1 MIGARVVCIA
11 LLSLTGMVACTE
23 TDDASDHSDE
33 SFTDQSFRQWKLP
46 SRLREISGLAMTPDG
61 RLFSV
66 DDEKAVIYEIDYVDG
81 EIVKEFK
88 VGKPVLKD
96 DFEGIAYF
104 DEHLF
109 LLTSTG
115 MLYRTVEGKDGE
127 RVEYD
132 EIDTNLGEHCEFEGL
147 AQDLEY
153 RRLLLV
159 CKKMHDKGEILTIF
173 NWKVDGDHGGFD
185 GRIELPVSEILEKL
199 DTRHLHP
206 SGIAINPLTGSIVI
220 VAARQ
225 RVIVEM
231 DRNGILIDAMNM
243 PNSNRHKQAE
253 GIEVSRSG
261 ELIISDEGGKS
272 RARLAVYSS
281 LDLNNKN

>member
-1 MIGARVVCIA
+1 
-11 LLSLTGMVACTE
+11 
-23 TDDASDHSDE
+23 
-33 SFTDQSFRQWKLP
+33 
-46 SRLREISGLAMTPDG
+46 MTPDG

-66 DDEKAVIYEIDYVDG
+66 DDEKAVIYEIDFVEG

-88 VGKPVLKD
+88 AGKPVLKG

-104 DEHLF
+104 DEHLY
-109 LLTSTG
+109 LLTSAG
-115 MLYRTVEGKDGE
+115 MLYRIVEGKDGE

-147 AQDLEY
+147 GQDIER

-159 CKKMHDKGEILTIF
+159 CKKMHDEDAILTIF
-173 NWKVDGDHGGFD
+173 IWRLDDDRGGLS
-185 GRIELPVSEILEKL
+185 GRIELPLSDILEKL

-206 SGIAINPLTGSIVI
+206 SGIAINALTGSIVI

-225 RVIVEM
+225 RAIVEL
-231 DRNGILIDAMNM
+231 DRNGILIDAMNL
-243 PNSNRHKQAE
+243 PKSNRHKQPE
-253 GIEVSRSG
+253 GIEVSPAG

-281 LDLNNKN
+281 LDINN